1 MKCRC
6 LLKHTET
13 VEEEKKK
20 TEEKRRAQLKERR
33 ERGPETPLGTAFR
46 CRGRPTAEY
55 CRRLVVMET
64 GRQSRLFMELCKN
77 EHPPAPSSPPSLPH
91 SLSSAPPF
99 LLDGHRART
108 GSRTVSRR
116 SASCRRTEKQDEEVQ
131 VDQRSVC
138 PLPRHCCSHLA
149 KRCFEVV
156 MRCHQTF

>member
-33 ERGPETPLGTAFR
+33 EREPETPLGTAFR

-77 EHPPAPSSPPSLPH
+77 EPPHPPPASLLASFPSSLPLLRSSLPPGRTQSQDRKPDGKPQVGFLPPETKTGRGGAGRPEV
-91 SLSSAPPF
+91 SLSVTSS
-99 LLDGHRART
+99 LLLSSG
-108 GSRTVSRR
+108 
-116 SASCRRTEKQDEEVQ
+116 
-131 VDQRSVC
+131 
-138 PLPRHCCSHLA
+138 
-149 KRCFEVV
+149 
-156 MRCHQTF
+156 